1 MELASNMNMLVAA
14 VVLYVARFPR
24 RSPDDY
30 KAIRIKN
37 DIIMQNR
44 PIASERAK
52 PRIAYEK
59 SWAFSEGLRAY
70 PMTREP
76 NTVPI
81 PAPDPAAPT
90 MAQPAPMYRAAES
103 ISFCATEVC
112 RHLTAMLL
120 TGLHCCRAE
129 VMGLPCLAADETMDL
144 AGAMS
149 RAAYMFSVWV
159 LKTKESFTLES
170 RKSNYPPC

>member
-70 PMTREP
+70 PITREP

-90 MAQPAPMYRAAES
+90 MAHPAPIYLAAES
-103 ISFCATEVC
+103 ISFCAAVVC
-112 RHLTAMLL
+112 RHLAAINCVD
-120 TGLHCCRAE
+120 GVHCWSAL
-129 VMGLPCLAADETMDL
+129 VMGLPCLAAEETMALD
-144 AGAMS
+144 GAMR
-149 RAAYMFSVWV
+149 RAAYMFIWV
-159 LKTKESFTLES
+159 
-170 RKSNYPPC
+170 